1 MASVHCHFSIAFP
14 SSVDFDSM
22 NRHVKENST
31 LHSFGRL
38 QEKRTNV
45 GEGKIHHS
53 QALKTDASNIYSIL
67 DLWSCRWM
75 IAGIVKM
82 DDTNHLRVSSP
93 TTSLQWLLHQPSMKQ
108 IMAVMAERD
117 AAIQERNLAFSEK
130 KAALAA
136 ERDLAILQRDS
147 AIAERNNALMARDT
161 AINLNHQPHM
171 GEVPHDSGD
180 MHTGDGL
187 SMSPVASEPAK
198 PRQTKQTKEAKPRT
212 PSKKP
217 SKTSKKVKRE
227 EDLSKMILG
236 KSCGGEVSK
245 PDWKGQD
252 LGLNQVSFDETM
264 MPGPV
269 CSCTGIRRPCY
280 KWGNGGWQSS
290 CCTTSMSMYPLPALP
305 NKRHARVGGRK
316 MSGSAFSKLLSRVA
330 GEGYDLSIPV
340 DLKDHWARHGTNR
353 YITINDQIVSDGC
366 GCDVGGCG
374 MVKVGRSESGT
385 QLSISS
391 APDSGDRSEIGAMDV
406 EQESQLSE
414 EGTGNP
420 NSLKSLDIEANC
432 ERTIPGSELSSYI
445 SVQPFNPTLE
455 IHEREREGNRETVPH
470 WKLANSFGRI
480 KILMMK
486 LTSKDHETL

>member
-1 MASVHCHFSIAFP
+1 
-14 SSVDFDSM
+14 
-22 NRHVKENST
+22 
-31 LHSFGRL
+31 
-38 QEKRTNV
+38 
-45 GEGKIHHS
+45 
-53 QALKTDASNIYSIL
+53 
-67 DLWSCRWM
+67 
-75 IAGIVKM
+75 M
-82 DDTNHLRVSSP
+82 DDSGHRENGRHKP
-93 TTSLQWLLHQPSMKQ
+93 PQGQWLLHQPSMKQ

-130 KAALAA
+130 KAALA

-161 AINLNHQPHM
+161 AIVTIQYRENAM
-171 GEVPHDSGD
+171 TRGD
-180 MHTGDGL
+180 MHTSDGL

-212 PSKKP
+212 PSNKP

-236 KSCGGEVSK
+236 KSCGGDVSK

-280 KWGNGGWQSS
+280 KWGSGGWQSS
-290 CCTTSMSMYPLPALP
+290 CCTTTMSMYPLPALP

-353 YITINDQIVSDGC
+353 YITI
-366 GCDVGGCG
+366 
-374 MVKVGRSESGT
+374 K
-385 QLSISS
+385 
-391 APDSGDRSEIGAMDV
+391 
-406 EQESQLSE
+406 
-414 EGTGNP
+414 
-420 NSLKSLDIEANC
+420 
-432 ERTIPGSELSSYI
+432 
-445 SVQPFNPTLE
+445 
-455 IHEREREGNRETVPH
+455 
-470 WKLANSFGRI
+470 
-480 KILMMK
+480 
-486 LTSKDHETL
+486 